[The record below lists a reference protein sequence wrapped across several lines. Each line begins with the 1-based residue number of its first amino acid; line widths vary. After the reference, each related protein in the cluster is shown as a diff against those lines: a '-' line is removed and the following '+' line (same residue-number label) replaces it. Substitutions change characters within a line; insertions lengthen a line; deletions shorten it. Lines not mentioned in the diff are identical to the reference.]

1 MTVALRYAAR
11 SDVGLVRSDN
21 QDSAYAG
28 PHLLVVADG
37 MGGHA
42 GGDVASSVAV
52 AALAPLDGE
61 SHGPDDAL
69 DELETALDDA
79 RSEIIARSDAQP
91 DLAGMGT
98 TVTAILRAGNKL
110 AMVHLGDSRGYLFRE
125 DTLTQVTT
133 DHTFVQHLVDTGRIT
148 PEEAEHH
155 PQRSVVMRVLGDFDT
170 DVTADLS
177 VREARPGD
185 RWLLCSDGL
194 SGYVSAETIAE
205 TLADIADVDACA
217 DRLVQLALRAGG
229 PDNVTVVLADVV
241 ELDDLADG
249 AMPSTTSAVVGAAA
263 VSRHRP
269 SAAADGPAA
278 RAAWL
283 SRRARSGAP
292 ATASD
297 DEPADD
303 DDDTDDDES
312 RAPVT
317 TTASDDAP
325 DAEDEP
331 LEPSPRR
338 RGLVVTWIA
347 VGVALV
353 AAIAGGYGWTQTQYF
368 VGAPDGTVAVYRGI
382 PQQLGPLNLAS
393 LVETSDVQV
402 EDLPGYLRERV
413 EQTISAGSL
422 QEARR
427 LVAML
432 AEDVEDEPEP
442 TPSATPTPT
451 VSGTP
456 DPTLPPQ
463 STVPVIPPPTDP
475 APTAGGPTSGPA
487 AVTLAL

>member
-52 AALAPLDGE
+52 AAMAPLDGE

-79 RSEIIARSDAQP
+79 RSEIISRSDAEP

-110 AMVHLGDSRGYLFRE
+110 AMVHLGDSRGYLFR
-125 DTLTQVTT
+125 DGTLTQVTT

-170 DVTADLS
+170 DLTADLS

-194 SGYVSAETIAE
+194 SGYVSAETIAQ
-205 TLADIADVDACA
+205 TLADIEDVDACA

-241 ELDDLADG
+241 ELDDLPDG
-249 AMPSTTSAVVGAAA
+249 AMPSTSSVVVGAAA
-263 VSRHRP
+263 LSRKRP

-278 RAAWL
+278 RAASL
-283 SRRARSGAP
+283 SRRARTGASDP
-292 ATASD
+292 QEGAEDDAEDGQVATASAPDDD
-297 DEPADD
+297 DEPL
-303 DDDTDDDES
+303 
-312 RAPVT
+312 AP
-317 TTASDDAP
+317 A
-325 DAEDEP
+325 
-331 LEPSPRR
+331 PRR
-338 RGLVVTWIA
+338 RGLVLTWVA
-347 VGVALV
+347 VGVAVV
-353 AAIAGGYGWTQTQYF
+353 AALVGGYAWTQTQYF
-368 VGAPDGTVAVYRGI
+368 VGTSDGRVTVFRGI
-382 PQQLGPLNLAS
+382 PQSLGPLDLAS
-393 LVETSDVQV
+393 VVETSDVQV
-402 EDLPGYLRERV
+402 DDLPAYLRERV
-413 EQTISAGSL
+413 EQTISAPSL
-422 QEARR
+422 DQARR
-427 LVAML
+427 LVEML
-432 AEDVEDEPEP
+432 TEDVVLP
-442 TPSATPTPT
+442 TPTPT
-451 VSGTP
+451 PVDPALTP
-456 DPTLPPQ
+456 APAQTLPAPA
-463 STVPVIPPPTDP
+463 TEPVIPPPDEP
-475 APTAGGPTSGPA
+475 APEAGAPSGGPATGAPA
-487 AVTLAL
+487 L

>member
-79 RSEIIARSDAQP
+79 RSEIIARSDAEP

-110 AMVHLGDSRGYLFRE
+110 AMVHLGDSRGYLFR
-125 DTLTQVTT
+125 DGTLTQVTT

-155 PQRSVVMRVLGDFDT
+155 PQRSVVMRVLGDFDA

-205 TLADIADVDACA
+205 TLADLEDVDACA

-241 ELDDLADG
+241 ELDTLPDG
-249 AMPSTTSAVVGAAA
+249 AMPSTASAVVGAAA
-263 VSRHRP
+263 VTRNRP

-278 RAAWL
+278 RAARL
-283 SRRARSGAP
+283 SRRARGA
-292 ATASD
+292 T
-297 DEPADD
+297 DD
-303 DDDTDDDES
+303 DSEDVDDDES
-312 RAPVT
+312 SAPTPPTGTDVVLG
-317 TTASDDAP
+317 AP
-325 DAEDEP
+325 DDDEP
-331 LEPSPRR
+331 LAPSPRR
-338 RGLVVTWIA
+338 RGLTLTWVA
-347 VGVALV
+347 VGLALV
-353 AAIAGGYGWTQTQYF
+353 GALAGGYLWTQTQYY

-382 PQQLGPLNLAS
+382 AQSLGPVNLAQ
-393 LVETSDVQV
+393 LVETSDVHV
-402 EDLPGYLRERV
+402 DDLPAYLRERV

-422 QEARR
+422 EEARR
-427 LVAML
+427 LVEML
-432 AEDVEDEPEP
+432 ADGAVDPEPAPTP
-442 TPSATPTPT
+442 TPSPTPTPT
-451 VSGTP
+451 PTP
-456 DPTLPPQ
+456 
-463 STVPVIPPPTDP
+463 VPADSPPPAAPPTAD
-475 APTAGGPTSGPA
+475 APTRGPA
-487 AVTLAL
+487 AVTPTL